1 MTGLIILGILLLAG
15 LWAVGVYNGFVAA
28 EQTVKARYKASQASL
43 TNAVN
48 TLKTMGVTT
57 QKYIDVFTNALKIA
71 IEGRY
76 GQGGSKAVVQFLQE
90 QNPTMPTEVMTKL
103 QDATEEVY
111 ADFYASNVATVDAD
125 RAYMT
130 SVKSFPANLVA
141 SIFKFPTFE
150 YTNAGYDKVIMTAES
165 ETAFQTSKMESIDPF
180 E

>member
-1 MTGLIILGILLLAG
+1 MYLVIFLGTLLLAG
-15 LWAVGVYNGFVAA
+15 LWAIGVYNGFVSA

-48 TLKTMGVTT
+48 TLKTMGITT
-57 QKYIDVFTNALKIA
+57 QKYIDAFTNALKIA

-76 GQGGSKAVVQFLQE
+76 GQAGSKAVLQFLQE

-111 ADFYASNVATVDAD
+111 ADFYASNVGTVDAD

-130 SVKSFPANLVA
+130 SVRLFPANLVA
-141 SIFKFPTFE
+141 KMFGFPTFE
-150 YTNAGYDKVIMTAES
+150 YTQAGYDKVIMTKES
-165 ETAFQTSKMESIDPF
+165 AKAFQKGEVDPINPF
-180 E
+180 G